1 MKITKTH
8 RAFHLVIKRELRRL
22 VSRPLYLFCMLIAPL
37 FCLFFFT
44 SLMDAGL
51 PTNLPIGVVDLD
63 QSTQSRSLIRNLDV
77 QPQTQVVAV
86 YSSFSE
92 AREEVQKG
100 TIYGFYHIP
109 KSFAK
114 KAQAQKQPKLSFY
127 INNSY
132 LIAGSLLFKDLKKM
146 GELTAGSA
154 SRTVL
159 YAKGATEK
167 EALGFLQPIVIDTH
181 PLNNPTM
188 NYSVYLSNTLVPGIM
203 MLMILMT
210 TVFSIGVEIKE
221 HTAHSWL
228 RIGNRS
234 IHLSLLG
241 KLIPQTIIF
250 MIFGLFYNYYF
261 YVHLNFPC
269 INGIPTMLMATLFL
283 ILASQALGVAMIG
296 AFPSLRLGLSFASLW
311 GVLSISMSG
320 FSFPVMAMH
329 PVLQSTSNLFPL
341 RHYFSIYTDQALNG
355 FPLSSSLSSFFALF
369 LFMLLPFL
377 VFKRLKKAL
386 LYGPYI
392 P

>member
-1 MKITKTH
+1 MRITKTH
-8 RAFHLVIKRELRRL
+8 RAFSLVMKRELRRL

-44 SLMDAGL
+44 SLMDEGL

-63 QSTQSRSLIRNLDV
+63 RTSQSRSLIRNLDV
-77 QPQTQVVAV
+77 QPQTQVVAI
-86 YSSFSE
+86 YSSFTE
-92 AREEVQKG
+92 ARKELQKG
-100 TIYGFYHIP
+100 SIYGFYYIP

-114 KAQAQKQPKLSFY
+114 EAQAQKQPHLSFY

-132 LIAGSLLFKDLKKM
+132 LIAGSLLFKDMKKM
-146 GELTAGSA
+146 GELTTGSA

-181 PLNNPTM
+181 PLNNPTI
-188 NYSVYLSNTLVPGIM
+188 NYSVYLSNTLIPGIM

-221 HTAHSWL
+221 NTARSWL
-228 RIGNRS
+228 RIGNKS
-234 IHLSLLG
+234 IHIALLG
-241 KLIPQTIIF
+241 KLLPHTLIF
-250 MIFGLFYNYYF
+250 MIFGLFYNFYF
-261 YVHLNFPC
+261 YVYLNFPC
-269 INGIPTMLMATLFL
+269 VNGAPTMLMATLFL
-283 ILASQALGVAMIG
+283 ILSSQALGVAMIG
-296 AFPSLRLGLSFASLW
+296 SFPSLRLGLSFASLW

-341 RHYFSIYTDQALNG
+341 RHYFLIYTDQALNG
-355 FPLSSSLSSFFALF
+355 FPLSSSLSSFFAMF

-377 VFKRLKKAL
+377 IFKRLKKAL
-386 LYGPYI
+386 LFVPYI

>member
-1 MKITKTH
+1 M
-8 RAFHLVIKRELRRL
+8 KRELRRL

-37 FCLFFFT
+37 FCLIFFT
-44 SLMDAGL
+44 SLMDEGL
-51 PTNLPIGVVDLD
+51 PVNLPVGVVDLD
-63 QSTQSRSLIRNLDV
+63 RTSQSRSLIRNLNV
-77 QPQTQVVAV
+77 QPQSQVVAI

-92 AREEVQKG
+92 ARREMQKG
-100 TIYGFYHIP
+100 SIYGFYYIP
-109 KSFAK
+109 KSFSK
-114 KAQAQKQPKLSFY
+114 EAQAQKQPHLSFY

-132 LIAGSLLFKDLKKM
+132 LIAGSLLFKDMKKM

-188 NYSVYLSNTLVPGIM
+188 NYSVYLSNTLIPGIM

-221 HTAHSWL
+221 HTAQSWL

-234 IHLSLLG
+234 IHTALLG
-241 KLIPQTIIF
+241 KLLPHTLIF
-250 MIFGLFYNYYF
+250 MIFGLFYNFYF
-261 YVHLNFPC
+261 YVYLNFPC
-269 INGIPTMLMATLFL
+269 VNGIPTMLIATLFL
-283 ILASQALGVAMIG
+283 ILSSQALGVAMIG
-296 AFPSLRLGLSFASLW
+296 SFPSLRLGLSFASLW

-341 RHYFSIYTDQALNG
+341 RHFFLIYTDQALNG

-369 LFMLLPFL
+369 LFMLLPFFI
-377 VFKRLKKAL
+377 FKRLKKAL